1 VKKLTVFCILAL
13 GLGLSIRPF
22 PGFAQ
27 SSSGTGT
34 GTAAQGSSGGPS
46 PSLGFDSSEFPLW
59 AKDLRRAE
67 IVAFGSFPFTM
78 FFTTFAVD
86 TWRCYSHGW
95 DPLYA
100 PWPAK
105 PPGAINMSQDELTM
119 TIAVA
124 AVISAAV
131 AVTDF
136 SIVQIKRYRE
146 KQRVKNLPAGS
157 PIRITR
163 KPAAESESA
172 AEPESDSEPV
182 VEAARPGAVSPS
194 RP

>member
-1 VKKLTVFCILAL
+1 MKKLTICILAL
-13 GLGLSIRPF
+13 SLGLSIRPF
-22 PGFAQ
+22 PGFTQ
-27 SSSGTGT
+27 SSSG
-34 GTAAQGSSGGPS
+34 AGSGETS
-46 PSLGFDSSEFPLW
+46 PSLGFDTSEFPLW

-86 TWRCYSHGW
+86 VWRCYSHGW

-105 PPGAINMSQDELTM
+105 PPGAINMTQDELTM

-124 AVISAAV
+124 AIVSAAI

-136 SIVQIKRYRE
+136 SIVQIKRYKE
-146 KQRVKNLPAGS
+146 KQRLKTLPAGS
-157 PIRITR
+157 PITITQ
-163 KPAAESESA
+163 KPSAESESA
-172 AEPESDSEPV
+172 AEGEEEPF
-182 VEAARPGAVSPS
+182 PGTAPPALVQPASP
-194 RP
+194 